1 MAPSI
6 ALPTLYRE
14 ALHSFS
20 SGKSQDSV
28 LNLLVHKGLPE
39 PYARSL
45 MIEAWKEK
53 RARFRK
59 EGLKLLL
66 RGHVFTG
73 LHRVVTG
80 A

>member
-14 ALHSFS
+14 ALRSFS
-20 SGKSQDSV
+20 NGKSPDSV
-28 LNLLVHKGLPE
+28 VNLLVDKGLPE
-39 PYARSL
+39 PYARNL

-59 EGLKLLL
+59 EGLKMLL
-66 RGHVFTG
+66 RGRIFTG
-73 LHRVVTG
+73 LQRVVTG